1 MACCWFGSWRLVVCQ
16 SVSFGQRGVCTENRA
31 YFSASWS
38 RLASAGKKN
47 PSRPS
52 ISSFHFLPSS
62 SRLGN
67 FARGS
72 IPQTPC
78 SRIARSKTTEYHHLS
93 VEWTVLGNFRNS
105 KNLQHS
111 KSSSLVQCRT
121 FADISHRLY
130 LAASFAIF
138 RGIDLRQVFA
148 LVNFSRRRR
157 VIDAFLRK

>member
-52 ISSFHFLPSS
+52 ISSFHFLPSPS
-62 SRLGN
+62 HLGN

-78 SRIARSKTTEYHHLS
+78 SRIPRSKTMEYHPS
-93 VEWTVLGNFRNS
+93 VEWTVLGNFAEKFS
-105 KNLQHS
+105 KFQEFE
-111 KSSSLVQCRT
+111 T
-121 FADISHRLY
+121 FERFESGAVSQISR
-130 LAASFAIF
+130 SQI
-138 RGIDLRQVFA
+138 
-148 LVNFSRRRR
+148 SR
-157 VIDAFLRK
+157 VVCI